1 MSAGEGA
8 VQRSTSGNC
17 DAVGKGCA
25 FGNQAVAA
33 KPNVV
38 AHSNF
43 AVGVGNLAVAVDK
56 AVLVGVHK
64 SAVPRSEE
72 VVAESHGL
80 VADYQRLGTEVEV
93 VAHCEDGVLGHL
105 HRAARTEGA
114 LAKDVESATD
124 VQNGTIVTEIGTLAG
139 AETDLHQTHPRLFGV
154 KDEFAR
160 NILNHSAMRDKYGH
174 TYGLSERQQT
184 QVVPQTARQGE
195 EKPPSRKPFFAMT
208 LVHC

>member
-1 MSAGEGA
+1 MEGA
-8 VQRSTSGNC
+8 SGGDG
-17 DAVGKGCA
+17 DAVCKGCA

-43 AVGVGNLAVAVDK
+43 AVGVGNLAVAIDK
-56 AVLVGVHK
+56 AMLVGVHK

-93 VAHCEDGVLGHL
+93 VAHCEESVLGHL
-105 HRAARTEGA
+105 HRTARTKGA
-114 LAKDVESATD
+114 LAKDIERATD
-124 VQNGTIVTEIGTLAG
+124 VQNSTVVPEIGTLAG
-139 AETDLHQTHPRLFGV
+139 AETDFHQTHLRLLRMDTDFPR
-154 KDEFAR
+154 K
-160 NILNHSAMRDKYGH
+160 ILNHSTMRNKYWH

>member
-1 MSAGEGA
+1 MGVGVGA
-8 VQRSTSGNC
+8 VQRSTGGDGS
-17 DAVGKGCA
+17 AVGKMCT

-43 AVGVGNLAVAVDK
+43 AVGIGDLTVAVDK

-80 VADYQRLGTEVEV
+80 VAYYQRLGTKIEL
-93 VAHCEDGVLGHL
+93 VANSKDGVLGHF
-105 HRAARTEGA
+105 HRTARAKGA
-114 LAKDVESATD
+114 LAKDVESAAE
-124 VQNGTIVTEIGTLAG
+124 VQNSTVVPEIGTLAG
-139 AETDLHQTHPRLFGV
+139 AETDFHQTHPRLFGM
-154 KDEFAR
+154 KDDFPR
-160 NILNHSAMRDKYGH
+160 NILNHSTMRDKYGH
-174 TYGLSERQQT
+174 TYGLPERQQT

-195 EKPPSRKPFFAMT
+195 EKPPSRKPLFAMT
-208 LVHC
+208 LVH